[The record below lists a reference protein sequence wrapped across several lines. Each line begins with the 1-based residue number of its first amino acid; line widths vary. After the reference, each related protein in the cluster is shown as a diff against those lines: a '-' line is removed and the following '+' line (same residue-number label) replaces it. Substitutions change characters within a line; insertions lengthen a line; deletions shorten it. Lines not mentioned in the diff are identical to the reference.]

1 MNTPLNTQKITYAL
15 IVMDIPT
22 SDAIS
27 FSRSFIQKHPRVV
40 KKIQQNEI
48 YDAMYISL
56 WEKGR
61 VYSSYG
67 NILSV
72 DNPCIVKQGSKVWLC
87 VSNNDKN
94 RKNQINVS
102 TYAPDTDNG
111 TPPDGYKWRL
121 LFTSDISNKGKYT
134 RIPSHVGLIDA
145 IVNNDSSFCTKET
158 NGISGKCS
166 LYSNT
171 GTMGVFIGSFS
182 TDCSTCNTLY
192 KSLINT
198 DISVKFLI
206 NEDNSNITLISNK
219 EKLENIIKT
228 SPTVRTNFD
237 LKTYAEHALTSGL
250 SAGSIISANIDS
262 SVLYTDMPTNL
273 TISIIGD
280 GIGAGAAVEFVY
292 TNVVGSTGTISGIK
306 LTENGSGYGSNIKAN
321 ITGIG
326 GITASSLSDAISFV
340 VPSSTNNISPMSSLF
355 DFRSSFPGQVI
366 TLITTTID
374 PKTESINC
382 NAYALL
388 KNQINDDL
396 PDDITGVKFFTPGDA
411 FASTALNQHYTFN
424 FIIPG

>member
-1 MNTPLNTQKITYAL
+1 MNTPLNTSKIGYAL
-15 IVMDIPT
+15 IVMDIPPSGNT
-22 SDAIS
+22 S
-27 FSRSFIQKHPRVV
+27 FSKAFIEKHPRFI
-40 KKIQQNEI
+40 KKIQQNEM
-48 YDAMYISL
+48 YDAMYISQ
-56 WEKGR
+56 WEKGG

-67 NILSV
+67 NILSS
-72 DNPCIVKQGSKVWLC
+72 DNPCIVKYGENVWLC
-87 VSNNDKN
+87 ESNNDKN
-94 RKNQINVS
+94 RKDQINVS
-102 TYAPDTDNG
+102 TYAPDEG
-111 TPPDGYKWRL
+111 ILLDGYKWKRL
-121 LFTSDISNKGKYT
+121 FKLDISDKGKYT
-134 RIPSHVGLIDA
+134 RIQSHIGLIDA
-145 IVNNDSSFCTKET
+145 IINNDSSFCTKET

-171 GTMGVFIGSFS
+171 STTGVFIGSFS

-192 KSLINT
+192 KSLRNT

-206 NEDNSNITLISNK
+206 NEDNSNITLTSNK

-228 SPTVRTNFD
+228 SPTVRTNFN
-237 LKTYAEHALTSGL
+237 LKTHAEHALTSGL

-273 TISIIGD
+273 TIGIVGD
-280 GIGAGAAVEFVY
+280 GIGAGAAVEFIY

-306 LTENGSGYGSNIKAN
+306 LTENGSGYKSDIKAN

-326 GITASSLSDAISFV
+326 GITASSLSDGISFV
-340 VPSSTNNISPMSSLF
+340 VPSSTNPISPMSSIF

-366 TLITTTID
+366 TLITTSID
-374 PKTESINC
+374 PKAESINC

-411 FASTALNQHYTFN
+411 FASNALNQYYTFS